1 MSVCRTI
8 SDQAL
13 ETLSCEAMAAAKRAR
28 TDVVNFTDLSLEKFQ
43 FKDLQK
49 MKTGTPSFVVLHEG
63 FGVTFNLTPSGW
75 LSTKYGFDTTCAF
88 GRQPSFLGGPVI
100 ENDYPEGLAMRFALN
115 DETTAFLREID
126 EKASEEYKKFHT
138 VEWQPLLTEDTLFGS
153 SAAVKI
159 HVGLKGKDLSK
170 LTIVQK
176 EKVDRGEGWDFL
188 KEYMGGCN
196 DFRNAEVKVCLRFKK
211 IWHLTTD
218 KAGVATEK
226 AGLKLAATRIVLRA
240 AAVPDEV
247 DPFGDDAELLA

>member
-13 ETLSCEAMAAAKRAR
+13 ETLSCRAR

-43 FKDLQK
+43 FKDLRK
-49 MKTGTPSFVVLHEG
+49 TKTGVPSVVVLHDG

-100 ENDYPEGLAMRFALN
+100 ENVYSEGLAMRIVLN
-115 DETTAFLREID
+115 NETTAFLKEID
-126 EKASEEYKKFHT
+126 EKASEEYKKLHK

-153 SAAVKI
+153 SATVKI

-170 LTIVQK
+170 LTVVQK

-218 KAGVATEK
+218 KAGVEK